1 MDAGRDMRQ
10 GKLFRSGGS
19 VNMRFVLNGRGVLA
33 VLYGSSTDATWCLVA
48 HANSRTNHAALLS
61 A

>member
-33 VLYGSSTDATWCLVA
+33 VLYGPWTDATWCLAA
-48 HANSRTNHAALLS
+48 HANLWMNHASLLS